1 MSTDTQGEILEG
13 EFTSA
18 LKARE
23 RAREIGTTAY
33 HAFRGTTTRVIRVIY
48 SVVILAVAGYSFVG
62 WVKKPSPPPPPPA
75 ATAPAASTESHVL
88 ENYKDVTPWFRPR
101 KGFRRDWETTGG
113 TAGVCTPNGRCELD
127 DERRYVSVDPN
138 TPIQFES
145 MERNGRVTIKITYT
159 YTPN

>member
-1 MSTDTQGEILEG
+1 METGNEELHSAKEKRFVDEG
-13 EFTSA
+13 QKIFKWIPAAAIVAFLLIVVIQVKSCKE
-18 LKARE
+18 E
-23 RAREIGTTAY
+23 RA
-33 HAFRGTTTRVIRVIY
+33 
-48 SVVILAVAGYSFVG
+48 
-62 WVKKPSPPPPPPA
+62 KDPPPPPA
-75 ATAPAASTESHVL
+75 ATAPAASTESHIHIL

-145 MERNGRVTIKITYT
+145 MERNGRVTIKII